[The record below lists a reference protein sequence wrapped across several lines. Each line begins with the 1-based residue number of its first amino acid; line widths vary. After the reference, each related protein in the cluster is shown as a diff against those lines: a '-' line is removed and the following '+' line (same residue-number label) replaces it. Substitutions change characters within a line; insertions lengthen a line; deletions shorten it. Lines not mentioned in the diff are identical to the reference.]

1 MKNSNVDGYHTPEF
15 LEVMLS
21 RHLMKH
27 NFPKPQHNGM
37 KVHDL
42 KIYPNDHV
50 FETPPS
56 FPGQETIQIQVPFT
70 DLSDILE
77 LPLEQPNSK
86 EPMAV
91 NDVLPDDVPMTII
104 DFSEFVSEEQKR
116 TMKAF
121 EVGNVMPPE
130 FLFGETGSGVVKTV
144 RQKKEYYGKTYWV
157 YIQVPA
163 WYKLKEGETFVEPM
177 KAGSLEVAGV
187 AIKGS
192 NRFPTK
198 F

>member
-56 FPGQETIQIQVPFT
+56 FPDQETIQIQVPFT

-91 NDVLPDDVPMTII
+91 NDVLPDDVPM
-104 DFSEFVSEEQKR
+104 
-116 TMKAF
+116 KAF
-121 EVGNVMPPE
+121 EVGNAMPPE
-130 FLFGETGSGVVKTV
+130 FLFGETGPGVIKTV
-144 RQKKEYYGKTYWV
+144 RQKKEYCGKTYWV

-177 KAGSLEVAGV
+177 KAGSLEVTGV